1 MGTAASTESAKQ
13 AASPG
18 DSALPDVPVV
28 PSASSVIKQRG
39 EPVGLNAPFQAYVDQ
54 ERRSEGGSAAFA
66 DLAVFEKMLKDREA
80 LSLVN
85 KEQAARDMF
94 TKGKTEMQSHFAT
107 LRLQLERLNFLP
119 DDWADSQAD
128 EVVIRVEAMLLQE
141 KMVVSRMEA
150 MLSAAREAVACK
162 REKSDKLRRASKEH
176 RAAELEHAEMKSATP
191 PNLSRRDSRMSW
203 RGGDGTPRYL
213 HDAVNDATSLSSDP
227 SNRYEADYNTTS
239 TTPMPLRPTYGF

>member
-1 MGTAASTESAKQ
+1 MQLQLRRAGR
-13 AASPG
+13 
-18 DSALPDVPVV
+18 PDV
-28 PSASSVIKQRG
+28 S
-39 EPVGLNAPFQAYVDQ
+39 
-54 ERRSEGGSAAFA
+54 
-66 DLAVFEKMLKDREA
+66 
-80 LSLVN
+80 
-85 KEQAARDMF
+85 
-94 TKGKTEMQSHFAT
+94 
-107 LRLQLERLNFLP
+107 
-119 DDWADSQAD
+119 
-128 EVVIRVEAMLLQE
+128 
-141 KMVVSRMEA
+141 
-150 MLSAAREAVACK
+150 ACK